1 MEEERRSF
9 GKYISIIMR
18 HQRIV
23 LAKGLE
29 QYGFSSGQHGFFIDI
44 AHNEGINQR
53 ALAEKRNM
61 TKGTANKAIKKLE
74 EQGLVMTKIDEKDRR
89 LHCVYLTDQGRKI
102 VSEVKALLED
112 YSRQLTD
119 GLDRETKLIVFEA
132 LQRMAENVKHM
143 ADLSRG
149 EIDE

>member
-1 MEEERRSF
+1 MEEAHRSF

-23 LAKGLE
+23 LANALE

-44 AHNEGINQR
+44 AHNEGINQQ

-74 EQGLVMTKIDEKDRR
+74 VQGLVMTKIDEKDRR

-102 VSEVKALLED
+102 VSEVKALLD
-112 YSRQLTD
+112 NYSRQLTE
-119 GLDRETKLIVFEA
+119 GLDEETKVVVFEA
-132 LQRMAENVKHM
+132 LQKMAENVKHM
-143 ADLSRG
+143 AAISRG
-149 EIDE
+149 ESNE